1 MLSTAVSILAAVA
14 LLMPGFIIA
23 ELGGGRSPR
32 SSRSDLELAL
42 RALAFTIVVQLIFG
56 FWTAHL
62 VKTIGPSGQWADHFW
77 AISAYVA
84 VVLLAVPIAAG
95 VLVNVYVVRV
105 EDRDGPPGR
114 IATFLGAGEARD
126 AFDYAYQ
133 RWREEGGY
141 VIVELIDHCPGAPRL
156 VGGVYGKR
164 SAVGQTPQTSRH
176 LPRGSLHCRGGLK
189 RHSNPRRAGGAR
201 SGRLHCC
208 GPGRPRRS
216 GLRRTRYPLG
226 MGDSSNKRLQE
237 GALSALKTPVN
248 PPAPPKL
255 VPLHEHSGC
264 NGAKPK

>member
-1 MLSTAVSILAAVA
+1 MLNTAVSILAAIA

-62 VKTIGPSGQWADHFW
+62 VKTIGPSGQWADHLW

-84 VVLLAVPIAAG
+84 VVLLVVPVVVG
-95 VLVNVYVVRV
+95 VLINVYVVHV
-105 EDRDGPPGR
+105 EDQDGPPGR

-141 VIVELIDHCPGAPRL
+141 VIVELIDHCPEIPRL
-156 VGGVYGKR
+156 VGGIYGKR
-164 SAVGQTPQTSRH
+164 SAVGQTPQPHDIYLEALCTVEEDPSGIRT
-176 LPRGSLHCRGGLK
+176 LAERVVPDQGVYIAADQIARVDLVS
-189 RHSNPRRAGGAR
+189 AGPDT
-201 SGRLHCC
+201 L
-208 GPGRPRRS
+208 
-216 GLRRTRYPLG
+216 
-226 MGDSSNKRLQE
+226 
-237 GALSALKTPVN
+237 
-248 PPAPPKL
+248 
-255 VPLHEHSGC
+255 
-264 NGAKPK
+264 

>member
-1 MLSTAVSILAAVA
+1 MLNTAVSILAAVA

-62 VKTIGPSGQWADHFW
+62 VRTIGPSGEWVDHFW

-84 VVLLAVPIAAG
+84 VVLLAVPIAVG

-105 EDRDGPPGR
+105 EDQDGPPGR

-133 RWREEGGY
+133 RWRGEGGY
-141 VIVELIDHCPGAPRL
+141 VIVELIGHCPETPRL

-164 SAVGQTPQTSRH
+164 SAVGQTPQPHDIYLEALCTVEE
-176 LPRGSLHCRGGLK
+176 
-189 RHSNPRRAGGAR
+189 
-201 SGRLHCC
+201 
-208 GPGRPRRS
+208 
-216 GLRRTRYPLG
+216 
-226 MGDSSNKRLQE
+226 DSSGIRTLAERVVPDQGVYIAADQVARVDLVSAGLDTLQ
-237 GALSALKTPVN
+237 A
-248 PPAPPKL
+248 
-255 VPLHEHSGC
+255 
-264 NGAKPK
+264 